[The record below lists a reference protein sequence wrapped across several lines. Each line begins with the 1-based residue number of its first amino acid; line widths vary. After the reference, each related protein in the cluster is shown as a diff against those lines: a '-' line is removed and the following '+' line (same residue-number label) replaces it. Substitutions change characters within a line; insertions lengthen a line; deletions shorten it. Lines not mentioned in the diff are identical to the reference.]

1 VYSQLNG
8 TLTPLTHRLSPRLS
22 SEIFRL
28 YSAYFLAFT
37 TPPCHF
43 RTPAVLHSEP
53 NRTPMPKSTTPKKQ
67 PSDARLRA
75 NRRNAQKST
84 GPKTTEGKGRSALN
98 ATRHGIL
105 SQVIHLPEEE
115 MNSYNEFTERYV
127 DSLQPVGAVETELAN
142 ACADLQF
149 RLHRLAAA
157 EHNLFAIGHDEQ
169 GERWNTGHPESHAAL
184 TMAETLRC
192 SPNPLALL
200 TLYES
205 RLNRRFLQTLKQL
218 RDIQKDRH
226 TQEQTELQELAQVAA
241 AHPQLAEKI
250 EPTQF
255 GFVCS
260 TEQWQHHWH
269 RTQLLG
275 APVKKQSQPH
285 RSPLGPSLVRQSA

>member
-1 VYSQLNG
+1 MAQ
-8 TLTPLTHRLSPRLS
+8 P
-22 SEIFRL
+22 
-28 YSAYFLAFT
+28 T
-37 TPPCHF
+37 T
-43 RTPAVLHSEP
+43 S
-53 NRTPMPKSTTPKKQ
+53 KKQ
-67 PSDARLRA
+67 PSDACLRA

-84 GPKTTEGKGRSALN
+84 GPKTAEGKQRSALN

-127 DSLQPVGAVETELAN
+127 NSLSPVGAVETELAN
-142 ACADLQF
+142 SCADLQF

-192 SPNPLALL
+192 SPDPLALL

-205 RLNRRFLQTLKQL
+205 RLNRRFLQTLRQL
-218 RDIQKDRH
+218 RDIQADRRQ
-226 TQEQTELQELAQVAA
+226 QEQRELAELAAVAS

-260 TEQWQHHWH
+260 NAQWQLY
-269 RTQLLG
+269 RMRQQLL
-275 APVKKQSQPH
+275 PH
-285 RSPLGPSLVRQSA
+285 SPKNAKSSSLLTVHDGQRSAA

>member
-1 VYSQLNG
+1 MSQ
-8 TLTPLTHRLSPRLS
+8 P
-22 SEIFRL
+22 
-28 YSAYFLAFT
+28 T
-37 TPPCHF
+37 TPQ
-43 RTPAVLHSEP
+43 
-53 NRTPMPKSTTPKKQ
+53 KQ

-75 NRRNAQKST
+75 NRANAKKST
-84 GPKTTEGKGRSALN
+84 GPKTAEGKGRSALN

-127 DSLQPVGAVETELAN
+127 NSLQPVGAVETELAN

-169 GERWNTGHPESHAAL
+169 GELWNTGHPESHAAL
-184 TMAETLRC
+184 TMAETLRR
-192 SPNPLALL
+192 SGDPLALL

-218 RDIQKDRH
+218 RDIQGDRRE
-226 TQEQTELQELAQVAA
+226 QEQRELAELAQIAA
-241 AHPQLAEKI
+241 AHGQLAEKI

-260 TEQWQHHWH
+260 NESWQLY
-269 RTQLLG
+269 RRRRQLLETVQPSPKS
-275 APVKKQSQPH
+275 APG
-285 RSPLGPSLVRQSA
+285 RLRNLIAA

>member
-1 VYSQLNG
+1 MAQAN
-8 TLTPLTHRLSPRLS
+8 TPQRP
-22 SEIFRL
+22 
-28 YSAYFLAFT
+28 
-37 TPPCHF
+37 
-43 RTPAVLHSEP
+43 
-53 NRTPMPKSTTPKKQ
+53 

-84 GPKTTEGKGRSALN
+84 GPKTVEGKSRSALN

-115 MNSYNEFTERYV
+115 MNSYHEFTERYV
-127 DSLQPVGAVETELAN
+127 ASVQPVGSVETELAN

-169 GERWNTGHPESHAAL
+169 GELWNTGHPESHAAL
-184 TMAETLRC
+184 TMAETLRQA
-192 SPNPLALL
+192 SNPLALL

-218 RDIQKDRH
+218 RDIQRERKLE
-226 TQEQTELQELAQVAA
+226 EQNQLEELYTVAV
-241 AHPQLAEKI
+241 AHPQIAEKM

-260 TEQWQHHWH
+260 NEAWQ
-269 RTQLLG
+269 LY
-275 APVKKQSQPH
+275 
-285 RSPLGPSLVRQSA
+285 RQRR

>member
-1 VYSQLNG
+1 MAQ
-8 TLTPLTHRLSPRLS
+8 P
-22 SEIFRL
+22 
-28 YSAYFLAFT
+28 
-37 TPPCHF
+37 
-43 RTPAVLHSEP
+43 
-53 NRTPMPKSTTPKKQ
+53 TTPKKQ

-84 GPKTTEGKGRSALN
+84 GPKTEAGKQRSALN

-115 MNSYNEFTERYV
+115 MASYNEFTDRYV
-127 DSLQPVGAVETELAN
+127 NSLAPIGAVETELAN

-184 TMAETLRC
+184 TMAETLRR
-192 SPNPLALL
+192 SGDPLALL

-218 RDIQKDRH
+218 REIQADRKE
-226 TQEQTELQELAQVAA
+226 QEQRELQELAQVAA
-241 AHPQLAEKI
+241 THPQLSEKI

-260 TEQWQHHWH
+260 SESWQ
-269 RTQLLG
+269 RYRL
-275 APVKKQSQPH
+275 
-285 RSPLGPSLVRQSA
+285 

>member
-1 VYSQLNG
+1 MSQ
-8 TLTPLTHRLSPRLS
+8 P
-22 SEIFRL
+22 
-28 YSAYFLAFT
+28 
-37 TPPCHF
+37 
-43 RTPAVLHSEP
+43 
-53 NRTPMPKSTTPKKQ
+53 TTPKKQ

-84 GPKTTEGKGRSALN
+84 GPKTEAGKQRSALN

-115 MNSYNEFTERYV
+115 MKSYDEFTERYV
-127 DSLQPVGAVETELAN
+127 ASLQPIGAVETELAN

-184 TMAETLRC
+184 TMAETLRQ
-192 SPNPLALL
+192 SANPLALL
-200 TLYES
+200 TLYEG

-218 RDIQKDRH
+218 RDIQADRKA
-226 TQEQTELQELAQVAA
+226 QEQRELAELAAVAA

-250 EPTQF
+250 NPTEF

-260 TEQWQHHWH
+260 TAQWQRH
-269 RTQLLG
+269 R
-275 APVKKQSQPH
+275 QPFT
-285 RSPLGPSLVRQSA
+285 RVA

>member
-1 VYSQLNG
+1 MSQ
-8 TLTPLTHRLSPRLS
+8 
-22 SEIFRL
+22 
-28 YSAYFLAFT
+28 
-37 TPPCHF
+37 
-43 RTPAVLHSEP
+43 PATS
-53 NRTPMPKSTTPKKQ
+53 KKQ

-84 GPKTTEGKGRSALN
+84 GPKTAEGKGRSALN

-127 DSLQPVGAVETELAN
+127 NSLAPVGAVEIELAN
-142 ACADLQF
+142 SCADLQF

-157 EHNLFAIGHDEQ
+157 EHNLFAIDHDEQ

-200 TLYES
+200 TVYES
-205 RLNRRFLQTLKQL
+205 RLNRRFLQTLQQL
-218 RDIQKDRH
+218 REIQADRKR
-226 TQEQTELQELAQVAA
+226 QEQSELAEIAQIAA
-241 AHPQLAEKI
+241 AHGQLAEKM
-250 EPTQF
+250 EPTHF

-260 TEQWQHHWH
+260 NTQWQLY
-269 RTQLLG
+269 RQRRQLLET
-275 APVKKQSQPH
+275 APKP
-285 RSPLGPSLVRQSA
+285 PSLSRKAA

>member
-1 VYSQLNG
+1 MAQ
-8 TLTPLTHRLSPRLS
+8 P
-22 SEIFRL
+22 
-28 YSAYFLAFT
+28 
-37 TPPCHF
+37 
-43 RTPAVLHSEP
+43 
-53 NRTPMPKSTTPKKQ
+53 TTPKKQ

-84 GPKTTEGKGRSALN
+84 GPKTPEGKTRSALN

-127 DSLQPVGAVETELAN
+127 NSFAPVGAVETELAN

-157 EHNLFAIGHDEQ
+157 EHNLFAIGHDQ
-169 GERWNTGHPESHAAL
+169 HGERWNTGHPESHAAL
-184 TMAETLRC
+184 TMAETLRR
-192 SPNPLALL
+192 SGDPLALL
-200 TLYES
+200 TLYEA

-218 RDIQKDRH
+218 RDIQADRR
-226 TQEQTELQELAQVAA
+226 QREQTELAEMAQVAA

-260 TEQWQHHWH
+260 TAQWQLY
-269 RTQLLG
+269 RLRRQLLPL
-275 APVKKQSQPH
+275 APTTP
-285 RSPLGPSLVRQSA
+285 SPSRKTGRPLTVAA

>member
-1 VYSQLNG
+1 MSQ
-8 TLTPLTHRLSPRLS
+8 P
-22 SEIFRL
+22 
-28 YSAYFLAFT
+28 T
-37 TPPCHF
+37 T
-43 RTPAVLHSEP
+43 T
-53 NRTPMPKSTTPKKQ
+53 KKQ

-84 GPKTTEGKGRSALN
+84 GPKTPEGKTRSALN

-105 SQVIHLPEEE
+105 SHVIHLPEEE
-115 MNSYNEFTERYV
+115 MNSYNEFTNRYV
-127 DSLQPVGAVETELAN
+127 ASLAPVGAVETELAN
-142 ACADLQF
+142 SCADLQF

-218 RDIQKDRH
+218 RDIQKDRQA
-226 TQEQTELQELAQVAA
+226 QEQHELEELAQIAA
-241 AHPQLAEKI
+241 AHPQLTEKI
-250 EPTQF
+250 TPTQF

-260 TEQWQHHWH
+260 TEQWQ
-269 RTQLLG
+269 RYRLRRQLLPHSAASAKSVDLISLHG
-275 APVKKQSQPH
+275 GKPV
-285 RSPLGPSLVRQSA
+285 AA

>member
-1 VYSQLNG
+1 MPPP
-8 TLTPLTHRLSPRLS
+8 T
-22 SEIFRL
+22 
-28 YSAYFLAFT
+28 T
-37 TPPCHF
+37 TPNKP
-43 RTPAVLHSEP
+43 
-53 NRTPMPKSTTPKKQ
+53 

-84 GPKTTEGKGRSALN
+84 GPKTPKGKGRSALN

-105 SQVIHLPEEE
+105 SHVIHLPEEE

-127 DSLQPVGAVETELAN
+127 TSLQPVGAVETELAN

-184 TMAETLRC
+184 TMAETLRR
-192 SPNPLALL
+192 SPDPLALL
-200 TLYES
+200 TLYEG

-218 RDIQKDRH
+218 REIQKDR
-226 TQEQTELQELAQVAA
+226 QEQEQAELKELTQVAA

-260 TEQWQHHWH
+260 NSKWQRHWQ
-269 RTQLLG
+269 RQQLL
-275 APVKKQSQPH
+275 ATAQPP
-285 RSPLGPSLVRQSA
+285 RPQPSPKRFGQQNAA

>member
-1 VYSQLNG
+1 VLLLKPENQ
-8 TLTPLTHRLSPRLS
+8 
-22 SEIFRL
+22 IFMDQKTSKRP
-28 YSAYFLAFT
+28 T
-37 TPPCHF
+37 
-43 RTPAVLHSEP
+43 
-53 NRTPMPKSTTPKKQ
+53 
-67 PSDARLRA
+67 SDARLRA

-84 GPKTTEGKGRSALN
+84 GPKTAAGKTRSALN

-105 SQVIHLPEEE
+105 SQVIHLPEAE

-127 DSLQPVGAVETELAN
+127 ASLQPVGAVETELAN

-200 TLYES
+200 TLYEG
-205 RLNRRFLQTLKQL
+205 RLHRRFLQTLKQL
-218 RDIQKDRH
+218 RDIQANRKE
-226 TQEQTELQELAQVAA
+226 QEQRELAEMAQVAA
-241 AHPQLAEKI
+241 AHPQLAGKI

-260 TEQWQHHWH
+260 NRQWQLY
-269 RTQLLG
+269 RQRQQLLPA
-275 APVKKQSQPH
+275 AP
-285 RSPLGPSLVRQSA
+285 RTLRRTA

>member
-1 VYSQLNG
+1 MPQ
-8 TLTPLTHRLSPRLS
+8 P
-22 SEIFRL
+22 
-28 YSAYFLAFT
+28 T
-37 TPPCHF
+37 TPQ
-43 RTPAVLHSEP
+43 
-53 NRTPMPKSTTPKKQ
+53 KQ

-75 NRRNAQKST
+75 NRANAKKST
-84 GPKTTEGKGRSALN
+84 GPKTPEGKGRSALN

-105 SQVIHLPEEE
+105 SHVIHLPEEE

-127 DSLQPVGAVETELAN
+127 ASLQPVGAVETELAN

-157 EHNLFAIGHDEQ
+157 EHNLFAIGDDEQ

-218 RDIQKDRH
+218 REIQSDRKQ
-226 TQEQTELQELAQVAA
+226 QEGRELAEMAKIAA
-241 AHPQLAEKI
+241 AHPQLAEKM
-250 EPTQF
+250 EPTHF

-260 TEQWQHHWH
+260 NTHWQ
-269 RTQLLG
+269 RYRLRQQLLECASVPAVPEG
-275 APVKKQSQPH
+275 SRRA
-285 RSPLGPSLVRQSA
+285 A

>member
-1 VYSQLNG
+1 MSQ
-8 TLTPLTHRLSPRLS
+8 
-22 SEIFRL
+22 
-28 YSAYFLAFT
+28 
-37 TPPCHF
+37 
-43 RTPAVLHSEP
+43 PATS
-53 NRTPMPKSTTPKKQ
+53 KKQ

-84 GPKTTEGKGRSALN
+84 GPKTAEGKGRSALN

-127 DSLQPVGAVETELAN
+127 NSLAPVGAVEIELAN
-142 ACADLQF
+142 SCADLQF

-200 TLYES
+200 TVYES
-205 RLNRRFLQTLKQL
+205 RLNRRFLQTLQQL
-218 RDIQKDRH
+218 REIQADRKR
-226 TQEQTELQELAQVAA
+226 QEQSELAEMAQIAA
-241 AHPQLAEKI
+241 AHGQLAEKM
-250 EPTQF
+250 EPTHF

-260 TEQWQHHWH
+260 NTQWQLYRQRRH
-269 RTQLLG
+269 LLET
-275 APVKKQSQPH
+275 APKP
-285 RSPLGPSLVRQSA
+285 PSLSRKAA